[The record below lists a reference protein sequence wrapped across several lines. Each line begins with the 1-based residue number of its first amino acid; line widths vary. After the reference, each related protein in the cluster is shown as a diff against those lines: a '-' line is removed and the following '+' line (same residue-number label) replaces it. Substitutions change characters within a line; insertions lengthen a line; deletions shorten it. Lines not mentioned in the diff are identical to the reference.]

1 MRVDVV
7 ELFRLGVRRSREEV
21 RVAKPLRA
29 ELDLDRLWT
38 WSSVDRERAQV
49 HAHLMPMV
57 LEPLYKARVVLMR
70 RHHILICG
78 QQRAVAPVPR
88 AKEELYD
95 QMWWCRVVRTVQVV
109 QASSSDPLAQPTLD
123 PCVAHPPSQRTLG
136 AVER

>member
-1 MRVDVV
+1 MWVDVV
-7 ELFRLGVRRSREEV
+7 ELCRLGVRRPREEV
-21 RVAKPLRA
+21 RAATPLRA

-38 WSSVDRERAQV
+38 WSTVDRERAQV

-57 LEPLYKARVVLMR
+57 FEPLYKARVVLMR

-78 QQRAVAPVPR
+78 QQRAVAPGPR

-95 QMWWCRVVRTVQVV
+95 QMWWCRVVRTVLAAQTSC
-109 QASSSDPLAQPTLD
+109 AEPLAQPAPD
-123 PCVAHPPSQRTLG
+123 PSAAHLSGRKTQG